1 MNCIAIIVSMPVLA
15 SALPLLCKKLQRSV
29 VKRLQCQWPLFK
41 LLTLPDICFYLFFSS
56 LLSLSLFFPP
66 LHPPSDTSTFYFL
79 SFVFFAAPSLS
90 LSFSS
95 LHPHSDTAASV
106 ISSQNFCLLFLISAC
121 LVLSSPL
128 HYFLLFFSP
137 VTSPT
142 LSPPPPLSSSIHP
155 LLGDGLV
162 GADTAAAGWGT
173 ASDAV
178 SIWPALPHRGSPL
191 LGPVDRGPAMVSNRE
206 GGSGDWDGVLS
217 VWEICP
223 SSLSWNFNSPF
234 FRPEKKSWIALA
246 QISK

>member
-1 MNCIAIIVSMPVLA
+1 MLASTRLNRVPHEDTILFIQYSVIGIWTCFGIFLLLFPQMNCIAIIVSMPVLA

-128 HYFLLFFSP
+128 LSTTFFSFSLLSHP
-137 VTSPT
+137 LLSP
-142 LSPPPPLSSSIHP
+142 LLPPSPPPSI
-155 LLGDGLV
+155 L
-162 GADTAAAGWGT
+162 
-173 ASDAV
+173 
-178 SIWPALPHRGSPL
+178 
-191 LGPVDRGPAMVSNRE
+191 
-206 GGSGDWDGVLS
+206 
-217 VWEICP
+217 C
-223 SSLSWNFNSPF
+223 
-234 FRPEKKSWIALA
+234 
-246 QISK
+246 